1 MIRPR
6 YVGIMRDEHDSGAPL
21 VVELLQLLITSLP
34 LMLSRLPVG
43 SSASM
48 TEGLLASERNMV
60 QLKDETHRR
69 PIIRTRAFDS
79 AAQ

>member
-1 MIRPR
+1 
-6 YVGIMRDEHDSGAPL
+6 
-21 VVELLQLLITSLP
+21 
-34 LMLSRLPVG
+34 LPVG

-48 TEGLLASERNMV
+48 TEGLLASERNMA